1 MLTANGYKVR
11 GVNTVDL
18 FWNGATSTNV
28 DIYRDGVLIAT
39 VPNTGSYTDS
49 TGQNGS
55 GTFIYKVCDAGTQNC
70 SNLVAV
76 RFGGPAPT
84 PTATPTP
91 TPGGISLSAN
101 GYKVMGV
108 DTVDLFWNEAT
119 SANVDIYR
127 NNVLIRTVPN
137 TGSYTDDT
145 GQRGSA
151 TFTYKVCEATTQGC
165 SNLVMVRFGGRH

>member
-1 MLTANGYKVR
+1 MN

-18 FWNGATSTNV
+18 FWTGASSANV
-28 DIYRDGVLIAT
+28 DVYRDGVLITT

-55 GTFIYKVCDAGTQNC
+55 ATFTYKVCDAGTQNC
-70 SNLVAV
+70 SNLVTV

-101 GYKVMGV
+101 GYKVKGV
-108 DTVDLFWNEAT
+108 DTVDLTWMGAI
-119 SANVDIYR
+119 SPNVDIYR
-127 NNVLIRTVPN
+127 NNVLIATVPN
-137 TGSYTDDT
+137 TGSYTDNT

-151 TFTYKVCEATTQGC
+151 TFIYKVCEATTQEC
-165 SNLVMVRFGGRH
+165 SIQVTVIFGGG